1 MSGLSVEPA
10 HPGLT
15 LPRRLGAGLT
25 LASLYQHGIFL
36 LVLLL
41 VATPLAFLILGS
53 FSTAQVPG
61 DVSLADLSLANYRTA
76 WLDPTLLR
84 LVDNTLVYVIGS
96 TLLGTA
102 LAALLAWLAER
113 TDLPGKGWIYAGVP
127 MTLAVPGMLQA
138 MAWILLLS
146 PRVGFVNMALK
157 DVLGLDRMP
166 FDIYTLP
173 GMVFVEGL
181 RLVPTAFL
189 MLVPL
194 LRGMDPSLEEAAAT
208 CGANPRTTFRRVSL
222 MLLKPGLAA
231 ILIYQAMTALEV
243 FEVPGVLGL
252 PAGIPVFA
260 TRIYSILNSANFGP
274 AYGQANALG
283 ILYLAVALLA
293 TLAYMR
299 IIGKNERYATVT
311 GKAFRPRRQRLGA
324 WRLPALLL
332 VLAYLFLSVGAP
344 FLALLYI
351 SFLKVLQVPSAAAF
365 ASMSLA
371 NYRDLLAS
379 DSMATVLWNTVLMVA
394 VTASATTILS
404 FLISLVVVRS
414 RFWGR
419 RILDQL
425 AFFPHAIP
433 GMVMGLAML
442 WLFLKLDR
450 YGLPLFG
457 TIWAIAIAFT
467 ISFISYGTRAMN
479 AAVLQIHKDLEEAAR
494 TSGAREWRIAW
505 RVFLPLMLPS
515 FIGLFVWA
523 LLHAVRIAGTPLLLY
538 EGQQNQVLAI
548 TIWNM
553 WDEGYVT
560 SVGAVGTLLMLVL
573 LAATL
578 ALRMIGF
585 GRERI

>member
-1 MSGLSVEPA
+1 MSGVSLDPA
-10 HPGLT
+10 PAALR
-15 LPRRLGAGLT
+15 LPPRRRIRVTAAT
-25 LASLYQHGIFL
+25 LFQHAIFL

-53 FSTAQVPG
+53 FSTAQIPG
-61 DVSLADLSLANYRTA
+61 DVSFADLSLANYRTA
-76 WLDPTLLR
+76 WLDPALLR
-84 LVDNTLVYVIGS
+84 LVDNTLIYVIGS

-146 PRVGFVNMALK
+146 PRVGFANTALK
-157 DVLGLDRMP
+157 DLLGLDRMP

-173 GMVFVEGL
+173 GMIFVEGL

-194 LRGMDPSLEEAAAT
+194 LRAMDPSLEEAAAT
-208 CGANPRTTFRRVSL
+208 CGANPRTAFRRVSL

-231 ILIYQAMTALEV
+231 VLIYQAMTALEV

-252 PAGIPVFA
+252 PAGIPVFS
-260 TRIYSILNSANFGP
+260 TRIYSILNSASFGP

-283 ILYLAVALLA
+283 ILYLAVAVLA
-293 TLAYMR
+293 TFAYIR
-299 IIGKNERYATVT
+299 IIGRSERYATVT
-311 GKAFRPRRQRLGA
+311 GKGFRPRRQRLGG
-324 WRLPALLL
+324 WRLPMLLL
-332 VLAYLFLSVGAP
+332 VLSYLFLSVGAP

-379 DSMATVLWNTVLMVA
+379 DSMGTVLWNTILMVA
-394 VTASATTILS
+394 VTALATTLLS

-419 RILDQL
+419 KILDQL

-457 TIWAIAIAFT
+457 TIWTISIAFT

-538 EGQQNQVLAI
+538 EGQQNQVLAV

-560 SVGAVGTLLMLVL
+560 SVGAIGTLLMLVL

-585 GRERI
+585 GRDRA

>member
-1 MSGLSVEPA
+1 
-10 HPGLT
+10 
-15 LPRRLGAGLT
+15 
-25 LASLYQHGIFL
+25 
-36 LVLLL
+36 
-41 VATPLAFLILGS
+41 
-53 FSTAQVPG
+53 
-61 DVSLADLSLANYRTA
+61 
-76 WLDPTLLR
+76 
-84 LVDNTLVYVIGS
+84 
-96 TLLGTA
+96 
-102 LAALLAWLAER
+102 
-113 TDLPGKGWIYAGVP
+113 
-127 MTLAVPGMLQA
+127 
-138 MAWILLLS
+138 
-146 PRVGFVNMALK
+146 
-157 DVLGLDRMP
+157 
-166 FDIYTLP
+166 
-173 GMVFVEGL
+173 
-181 RLVPTAFL
+181 
-189 MLVPL
+189 
-194 LRGMDPSLEEAAAT
+194 
-208 CGANPRTTFRRVSL
+208 
-222 MLLKPGLAA
+222 
-231 ILIYQAMTALEV
+231 
-243 FEVPGVLGL
+243 
-252 PAGIPVFA
+252 
-260 TRIYSILNSANFGP
+260 
-274 AYGQANALG
+274 
-283 ILYLAVALLA
+283 
-293 TLAYMR
+293 
-299 IIGKNERYATVT
+299 
-311 GKAFRPRRQRLGA
+311 
-324 WRLPALLL
+324 
-332 VLAYLFLSVGAP
+332 
-344 FLALLYI
+344 
-351 SFLKVLQVPSAAAF
+351 
-365 ASMSLA
+365 MSLA
-371 NYRDLLAS
+371 NYRELLAS